1 MTLSIALVFATFLF
15 MIIFMIWGKI
25 EPCIVVMLALGFLWF
40 IGIID
45 TGTAFGQFSGNTIIV
60 MIFMMICS
68 AGLMKTNI
76 LIHITH
82 LVKKLNGE
90 ERALY
95 VVAMLTP
102 FILCQFMGGVSSLM
116 TTVPLLVGL
125 ADTNKI
131 PRTRLILPALVGSQF
146 GIGLF
151 PIGMSTSL
159 YLQKNEF
166 LSTMNSPY
174 ELGFW
179 DIMGTRLPG
188 VLAGMLFV
196 VVIGYKLLPA
206 VPGRTSS
213 DIPSEIQLKESELPR
228 WKENAAYIIF
238 VVVLLGMIF
247 NNQIGFSGGQIA
259 FLGGVCY
266 MLLGILPQ
274 REAFQSVNWPIVFM
288 VAFGVAMS
296 SALVSSGAAD
306 MIAEITSKV
315 ITDRTSLIL
324 LCIIIFI
331 FCAIVTQ
338 FFDNNTLVNIMTPVM
353 IAACGGVGL
362 NPLPII
368 CCVDLSSM
376 SSIMTPLSG
385 PGGML
390 AYTMGGYS
398 YKDMI
403 KFGFP
408 IILVEAVVTAFWV
421 PFYFGL
427 L

>member
-1 MTLSIALVFATFLF
+1 MTPQIAMVFGTFLF
-15 MIIFMIWGKI
+15 MIVFMIWGKI
-25 EPCIVVMLALGFLWF
+25 EPCIVVMLSLGFLWF
-40 IGIID
+40 TGILD
-45 TGTAFGQFSGNTIIV
+45 TATAFGQFSGNTIIV
-60 MIFMMICS
+60 MIFMMMCS

-82 LVKKLNGE
+82 LVKRLNGG
-90 ERALY
+90 ERVLY
-95 VVAMLTP
+95 IVAMLTP
-102 FILCQFMGGVSSLM
+102 FVLCQFMGGVSSLM
-116 TTVPLLVGL
+116 TTIPLLVGL
-125 ADTNKI
+125 ADTNNI

-166 LSTMNSPY
+166 LATMGSPY
-174 ELGFW
+174 TLGFW

-188 VLAGMLFV
+188 VLAAMLFV
-196 VVIGYKLLPA
+196 VLIGYKLLPD
-206 VPGRTSS
+206 VPGRCSS
-213 DIPSEIQLKESELPR
+213 DIPDEVQLKASDLPR
-228 WKENAAYIIF
+228 WKEIASYLIF
-238 VVVLLGMIF
+238 
-247 NNQIGFSGGQIA
+247 IA
-259 FLGGVCY
+259 V
-266 MLLGILPQ
+266 LLGILPQ
-274 REAFQSVNWPIVFM
+274 REAFASVNWSIVFM
-288 VAFGVAMS
+288 VAFGIAMS

-306 MIAEITSKV
+306 VIAELTGRV
-315 ITDRTSLIL
+315 ITDQTSLIL
-324 LCIIIFI
+324 LCILIFI

-376 SSIMTPLSG
+376 ASIMTPLSG

-403 KFGFP
+403 KFGAP
-408 IILVEAVVTAFWV
+408 LILVQAIVTAVWV

>member
-1 MTLSIALVFATFLF
+1 MTPQIIMVFGVFLF
-15 MIIFMIWGKI
+15 MIVFMIWGKI
-25 EPCIVVMLALGFLWF
+25 EPCIVVMLSLGFLWYA
-40 IGIID
+40 GILD
-45 TGTAFGQFSGNTIIV
+45 TATAFGQFSGNTIIV
-60 MIFMMICS
+60 MIFMMMCS

-82 LVKKLNGE
+82 LVRKLNGG
-90 ERALY
+90 ERVLY
-95 VVAMLTP
+95 IVAMITP

-125 ADTNKI
+125 ADTNDI

-166 LSTMNSPY
+166 LATMNSPY
-174 ELGFW
+174 QLGFW
-179 DIMGTRLPG
+179 DIMCTRLPG

-196 VVIGYKLLPA
+196 VLIGYKLLPD
-206 VPGRTSS
+206 VPGRCSS
-213 DIPSEIQLKESELPR
+213 DIPAETKLKESELPK
-228 WKENAAYIIF
+228 WKETAAYIIF
-238 VVVLLGMIF
+238 IGVLLGMIF

-259 FLGGVCY
+259 FLGAVLY
-266 MLLGILPQ
+266 LLLGILPQ
-274 REAFQSVNWPIVFM
+274 REAFASVNWPIVFM

-296 SALVSSGAAD
+296 AALVSSGAAD
-306 MIAEITSKV
+306 VIADITSRV
-315 ITDRTSLIL
+315 ITDKTSLVL
-324 LCIIIFI
+324 LCIIIFV

-376 SSIMTPLSG
+376 ASIMTPLSG

-403 KFGFP
+403 KFGAP
-408 IILVEAVVTAFWV
+408 IILVQAVVTAFWV

-427 L
+427 

>member
-1 MTLSIALVFATFLF
+1 MTPQIAMVFGTFLF
-15 MIIFMIWGKI
+15 MILFMIWGKI
-25 EPCIVVMLALGFLWF
+25 EPCIVVMLSLGFLWF
-40 IGIID
+40 TGILD
-45 TGTAFGQFSGNTIIV
+45 TAAAFGQFSGNTIIV
-60 MIFMMICS
+60 MVFMMMCS

-82 LVKKLNGE
+82 LVKKMNGG
-90 ERALY
+90 ERVLY
-95 VVAMLTP
+95 IVAMITP

-116 TTVPLLVGL
+116 TTIPLLVGL

-131 PRTRLILPALVGSQF
+131 PRTRLILPALVDSQF

-166 LSTMNSPY
+166 LATMGAPY
-174 ELGFW
+174 TLGFW
-179 DIMGTRLPG
+179 DIMCTRLPG
-188 VLAGMLFV
+188 VLISMLFV
-196 VVIGYKLLPA
+196 VLVGYKLLPD
-206 VPGRTSS
+206 VPGRCSS
-213 DIPSEIQLKESELPR
+213 DIPDEINLKESELPA
-228 WKENAAYIIF
+228 WKEYAAYAIF
-238 VVVLLGMIF
+238 IMVLLRMIF
-247 NNQIGFSGGQIA
+247 NSQLGFSSGQIS
-259 FLGGVCY
+259 FLGVLLY
-266 MLLGILPQ
+266 LVLGILPQ
-274 REAFQSVNWPIVFM
+274 REAFASVNWSIVFM
-288 VAFGVAMS
+288 VAFGIAMS

-306 MIAEITSKV
+306 VISELTGRIITS
-315 ITDRTSLIL
+315 DTSLVL

-331 FCAIVTQ
+331 FCAVVTQ

-353 IAACGGVGL
+353 IAACGGVSL

-376 SSIMTPLSG
+376 ASIMTPLSG

-403 KFGFP
+403 LFGAP
-408 IILVEAVVTAFWV
+408 IILVQSIVTAIWV
-421 PFYFGL
+421 PFYFNL

>member
-1 MTLSIALVFATFLF
+1 MTLQIAMVFGAFLF
-15 MIIFMIWGKI
+15 MIVFMIWGKI
-25 EPCIVVMLALGFLWF
+25 EPCVVVMLALAFLWF
-40 IGIID
+40 TGILD
-45 TGTAFGQFSGNTIIV
+45 TSTAFGQFSGNTIIV
-60 MIFMMICS
+60 MVFMMICS

-76 LIHITH
+76 LLHITH
-82 LVKKLNGE
+82 VVKKLNGG
-90 ERALY
+90 ERLLY

-125 ADTNKI
+125 ADTNDI
-131 PRTRLILPALVGSQF
+131 PRTKLILPALVGSQF

-166 LSTMNSPY
+166 LATMNSPY
-174 ELGFW
+174 QLGFW

-188 VLAGMLFV
+188 VIAGMLFV
-196 VVIGYKLLPA
+196 VLIGYKLLPE

-213 DIPSEIQLKESELPR
+213 DIPAGTELKKSDLPK

-238 VVVLLGMIF
+238 ICVLLGMIF

-259 FLGGVCY
+259 FLGAVCY
-266 MLLGILPQ
+266 LVLGILSV
-274 REAFQSVNWPIVFM
+274 RDAWSSVNWSIVYM

-296 SALVSSGAAD
+296 AALVSSGAAD
-306 MIAEITSKV
+306 LIAEVAGKV
-315 ITDRTSLIL
+315 ITDQTSLIF
-324 LCIIIFI
+324 LCILIFI
-331 FCAIVTQ
+331 VCAIVTQ
-338 FFDNNTLVNIMTPVM
+338 FFDNNTLVNIMTPIM

-376 SSIMTPLSG
+376 SSIMTPLAG

-403 KFGFP
+403 KFGAP
-408 IILVEAVVTAFWV
+408 IVLVEAIVTAIWV
-421 PFYFGL
+421 PLYFGL

>member
-1 MTLSIALVFATFLF
+1 MTLQIAIVFGTFLF
-15 MIIFMIWGKI
+15 MIVFMIWGKS
-25 EPCIVVMLALGFLWF
+25 EPCIVVMLSLGILWF
-40 IGIID
+40 TKILD
-45 TGTAFGQFSGNTIIV
+45 TSTAFGQFSGNTIIV

-76 LIHITH
+76 LLHITH
-82 LVKKLNGE
+82 LVKKLNGG
-90 ERALY
+90 ERVLY
-95 VVAMLTP
+95 VVAMFTP

-131 PRTRLILPALVGSQF
+131 PRTRLILPALLGSQF

-151 PIGMSTSL
+151 PVGMSTAL

-166 LSTMNSPY
+166 LANLNSSY
-174 ELGFW
+174 RLGFW
-179 DIMGTRLPG
+179 DIMNTRLPG
-188 VLAGMLFV
+188 VLASMLFV
-196 VVIGYKLLPA
+196 LLIGYKLLPE

-213 DIPSEIQLKESELPR
+213 DIPVEIELKASELPR
-228 WKENAAYIIF
+228 WKENMSYIIF
-238 VVVLLGMIF
+238 IGVLLGMIF
-247 NNQIGFSGGQIA
+247 NNQLGVSGGQVA
-259 FLGGVCY
+259 FLGAVLY
-266 MLLGILPQ
+266 LVLGILPQ
-274 REAFQSVNWPIVFM
+274 KEAFASVNWSIVYM
-288 VAFGVAMS
+288 VAFTIAMS
-296 SALVSSGAAD
+296 SAMVSSGAAAV
-306 MIAEITSKV
+306 IAELTGHV
-315 ITDRTSLIL
+315 ITNKTSLIL
-324 LCIIIFI
+324 LCVIIFI

-376 SSIMTPLSG
+376 ASIITPLSG

-403 KFGFP
+403 KFGVP
-408 IILVEAVVTAFWV
+408 VILVQAIVTSVWV
-421 PFYFGL
+421 PIYFGL
-427 L
+427 